1 MYNAT
6 CIYLAFIF
14 KDDETQ
20 PKPIAKD
27 LESCKNYKTNSE
39 LLSILEANNLLDLGE
54 KFSEAGVTAD
64 VLWDLEE
71 DQIREEVKL
80 NKIQHLRFR
89 KAKQKI
95 QVTNTDKEDK
105 NTKRQQSAADTYGK
119 ISLAN
124 VSKKNIPINHN
135 SLKYDFG
142 SDFKIAYPSFKNI

>member
-6 CIYLAFIF
+6 YIYLAFIY

-27 LESCKNYKTNSE
+27 LESCKNYKTKSE

-71 DQIREEVKL
+71 DDIREEVKL

-95 QVTNTDKEDK
+95 QLTNTDKEDK

-119 ISLAN
+119 ISLN
-124 VSKKNIPINHN
+124 TVNKK
-135 SLKYDFG
+135 G
-142 SDFKIAYPSFKNI
+142 YPNKSI

>member
-27 LESCKNYKTNSE
+27 LASCKNYKTNSE

-54 KFSEAGVTAD
+54 KFSQAGVTAD
-64 VLWDLEE
+64 VLWDLDLE
-71 DQIREEVKL
+71 DDDIREEVKL
-80 NKIQHLRFR
+80 TKIQHLRFQ

-95 QVTNTDKEDK
+95 QVTNPDKEDE
-105 NTKRQQSAADTYGK
+105 NTKRQQTAADTYGK
-119 ISLAN
+119 ISLN
-124 VSKKNIPINHN
+124 TVNKKGYPNNMICIKTPI
-135 SLKYDFG
+135 Y
-142 SDFKIAYPSFKNI
+142 

>member
-54 KFSEAGVTAD
+54 KFSQAGVTAD
-64 VLWDLEE
+64 VLWDLE
-71 DQIREEVKL
+71 DDDIREEVKL
-80 NKIQHLRFR
+80 TKIQHLRFQ

-95 QVTNTDKEDK
+95 QVTNTDKEDE
-105 NTKRQQSAADTYGK
+105 NTKRQQTAADTYGK
-119 ISLAN
+119 ISLSTVN
-124 VSKKNIPINHN
+124 KR
-135 SLKYDFG
+135 G
-142 SDFKIAYPSFKNI
+142 YPNKS